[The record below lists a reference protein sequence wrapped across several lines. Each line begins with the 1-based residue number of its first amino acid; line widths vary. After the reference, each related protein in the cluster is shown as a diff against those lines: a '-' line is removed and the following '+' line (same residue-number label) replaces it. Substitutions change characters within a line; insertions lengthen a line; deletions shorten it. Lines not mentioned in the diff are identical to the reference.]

1 MKEEPVTL
9 AAALTTI
16 WTLILALAQWQ
27 GFTIPT
33 EVQATMIPAII
44 AMWALVRGQVTP
56 LARPRDKDGNDLT
69 RRGE

>member
-1 MKEEPVTL
+1 MNEEPVTL

-16 WTLILALAQWQ
+16 WTLILAVAQWQ
-27 GFTIPT
+27 GLTIPT
-33 EVQATMIPAII
+33 EVQAAMIPAIV
-44 AMWALVRGQVTP
+44 AMWALVRGKVTP

>member
-1 MKEEPVTL
+1 MKNEPVSF

-27 GFTIPT
+27 GLVIPT
-33 EVQATMIPAII
+33 EVQAAMIPAIV

-56 LARPRDKDGNDLT
+56 LARPRDGEGNDLT